1 MGIFTI
7 VTLFI
12 FVIFGTIIGIEN
24 NSIFVSIKFF
34 NHIYNTI
41 PLILVLLYSFL
52 AGLLF
57 MLIIKIADEIR
68 FRKRIH
74 TLEKKIR
81 EMKTELDEIRKLPI
95 SGINEEEEGEEE

>member
-7 VTLFI
+7 IVLFVFAI
-12 FVIFGTIIGIEN
+12 LGTIIGIEN
-24 NSIFVSIKFF
+24 NSIFISFKLF
-34 NHIYNTI
+34 NQTYNTV
-41 PLILVLLYSFL
+41 PLMLILLYSFL

-68 FRKRIH
+68 FRRRIH

-81 EMKTELDEIRKLPI
+81 EIKTELDEIRKLPI
-95 SGINEEEEGEEE
+95 KGRTESEEEAES